1 MLGPV
6 FCETGYSQYVG
17 VMAVA
22 RFVPKRSA
30 MSHTIRVV
38 NLEINDLYTL
48 RGKKSGLLSFNSISI
63 DDTNIKRSEK

>member
-1 MLGPV
+1 
-6 FCETGYSQYVG
+6 
-17 VMAVA
+17 
-22 RFVPKRSA
+22 

-48 RGKKSGLLSFNSISI
+48 RGKNSGLSFNSISI